1 MIRTSKHTLKY
12 ANKHKLEQ
20 VYRLVDE
27 YRRVVGLIVDDL
39 WDSSKE
45 TLIVPKFCDTTY
57 LQGYDSWL
65 SQRMRQ
71 ACSKQA
77 IAMLNSAYEKRRKQ
91 LYVLRK
97 LQRTNSDVKRL
108 QSKIDR
114 QPLVKPNCQNINLEL
129 DSRFVDFD
137 KNETE
142 IFLFIRL
149 SSIGDKTQ
157 IKIPIKEH
165 AVSNKWMNSGQ
176 RKLSVRLSKTNV
188 NLMFEIAEQKKSG
201 SQVVGADQ
209 GISTVLSLSDGQ
221 TTFADCHGHTLSS
234 IQKTL
239 SRRRKGSK
247 GFKRTQ
253 EQRKNFINW
262 SLNQM
267 NFKNI
272 SEVRLEK
279 IRNLGRGVHV
289 PRFLS
294 HWTRTLIKDKLARLS
309 QEEGF
314 QLREVPNEFRSQ
326 RCSNCGWVRKV
337 NRKGKTFKC
346 SLCGFTHDA
355 DLNAASNLEL
365 DLFEVPYWVRQKK
378 MNLKGFY
385 WKPDGLFSAD
395 QKPIVSDDNKRND
408 TSF

>member
-1 MIRTSKHTLKY
+1 LKY
-12 ANKHKLEQ
+12 TNKHKLEQ

-27 YRRVVGLIVDDL
+27 YRRVVGLIIDDL

-45 TLIVPKFCDTTY
+45 TLNVPKFCDTTY
-57 LQGYDSWL
+57 LQGYNSWL
-65 SQRMRQ
+65 SQRMKQ

-91 LYVLRK
+91 LFVLRK
-97 LQRTNSDVKRL
+97 LQRMNANVKHL

-114 QPLVKPNCQNINLEL
+114 QPLVKPNCQNVNLEL

-137 KNETE
+137 KSETE
-142 IFLFIRL
+142 TFLFIRL
-149 SSIGDKTQ
+149 SSIGNKIQ
-157 IKIPIKEH
+157 IKIPVKEH
-165 AVSNKWMNSGQ
+165 AISNKWMKLGQ
-176 RKLSVRLSKTNV
+176 RKLSVRLSKSNI
-188 NLMFEIAEQKKSG
+188 NLMFDVAKSKNSG
-201 SQVVGADQ
+201 TVTVGADQ

-234 IQKTL
+234 IQKRL

-262 SLNQM
+262 SLNQL
-267 NFKNI
+267 NFANI
-272 SEVRLEK
+272 GEVRLEK
-279 IRNLGRGVHV
+279 IRNLGRGTHI
-289 PRFLS
+289 PRFMS
-294 HWTRTLIKDKLARLS
+294 HWTRTLIKDKLTRLS

-326 RCSNCGWVRKV
+326 RCSKCGWVRKV

-378 MNLKGFY
+378 INLKGFY
-385 WKPDGLFSAD
+385 WKSDGLFSAD

-408 TSF
+408 ISF

>member
-1 MIRTSKHTLKY
+1 LKY
-12 ANKHKLEQ
+12 TNKHKLEQ

-27 YRRVVGLIVDDL
+27 YRRVVGLIIDDL

-45 TLIVPKFCDTTY
+45 TLNVPKFCDTTY
-57 LQGYDSWL
+57 LQGYNSWL
-65 SQRMRQ
+65 SQRMKQ

-91 LYVLRK
+91 LFVLRK
-97 LQRTNSDVKRL
+97 LQRMNANVKHL

-114 QPLVKPNCQNINLEL
+114 QPLVKPNCQNVNLEL

-137 KNETE
+137 KSETE
-142 IFLFIRL
+142 TFLFIRL
-149 SSIGDKTQ
+149 SSIGNKIQ
-157 IKIPIKEH
+157 IKIPVKEH
-165 AVSNKWMNSGQ
+165 AISNKWMKLGQ
-176 RKLSVRLSKTNV
+176 RKLSVRLSKSNI
-188 NLMFEIAEQKKSG
+188 NLMFDVAKSKNSG
-201 SQVVGADQ
+201 TVTVGADQ
-209 GISTVLSLSDGQ
+209 GISTVLSFSDGQ

-234 IQKTL
+234 IQKRL

-262 SLNQM
+262 SLNQL
-267 NFKNI
+267 NFANI
-272 SEVRLEK
+272 GEVRLEK
-279 IRNLGRGVHV
+279 IRNLGRGTHI
-289 PRFLS
+289 PRFMS
-294 HWTRTLIKDKLARLS
+294 HWTRTLIKDKLTRLS

-326 RCSNCGWVRKV
+326 RCSKCGWVRKV

-378 MNLKGFY
+378 INLKGFY
-385 WKPDGLFSAD
+385 WKSDGLFSAD

-408 TSF
+408 ISF